1 MELRVLKYFLMVA
14 REENITRAAQR
25 LNVTQ
30 PTLSRQLMQMEEE
43 LGVKLFKRGKHSI
56 SLTED
61 GILLKQ
67 RAQEIINIEEKI
79 REDLSHSDDM
89 LTGTITIGSGETCVL
104 SEVEKLA
111 ASFRKENPK
120 VMFEVC
126 SGIADDIKDKIENG
140 TVDIGLL
147 KEPVDISKYEFVRL
161 GQKEK
166 WGVIMRKDCPLA
178 EKEYITPKDLAG
190 QPLIFAKRESVRNE
204 IENWFGDCYD
214 NIEIAASCDLIYNT
228 ESLVK
233 GGVGL
238 ALCIDSDM
246 YYDDLCFKP
255 LSPTLET
262 GTVIVWRKNRTV
274 SPSVNSFIKHIKK
287 CLECIV

>member
-89 LTGTITIGSGETCVL
+89 LMGTITIGSGETCVL
-104 SEVEKLA
+104 SECKVA
-111 ASFRKENPK
+111 AHSERKPK
-120 VMFEVC
+120 VCLRFAVELLT
-126 SGIADDIKDKIENG
+126 ILKIKLK
-140 TVDIGLL
+140 TVLL
-147 KEPVDISKYEFVRL
+147 I
-161 GQKEK
+161 
-166 WGVIMRKDCPLA
+166 
-178 EKEYITPKDLAG
+178 
-190 QPLIFAKRESVRNE
+190 
-204 IENWFGDCYD
+204 
-214 NIEIAASCDLIYNT
+214 
-228 ESLVK
+228 LV
-233 GGVGL
+233 
-238 ALCIDSDM
+238 
-246 YYDDLCFKP
+246 F
-255 LSPTLET
+255 
-262 GTVIVWRKNRTV
+262 
-274 SPSVNSFIKHIKK
+274 
-287 CLECIV
+287 